1 MHAKE
6 LPEKNTG
13 QRRSPAPSSQVAGV
27 VQPAV
32 GTRSPQSLATL
43 QRTAGNAAVARMVE
57 VQRARSDHEEHQHDA
72 GCGHEDTVQRSAADE
87 VSSVVRSGGSRMAPG
102 LQREMETRFGGEDFS
117 DVSLHT
123 GTAARSSSEAVG
135 AEAYTTHTNHIVF
148 RSAVDKKTLA
158 HELEH
163 VRQQRAGAVA
173 GTDNGSGVRI
183 SDESDPFEKAAER
196 TARQAMRGG
205 ADVQRAVAKGST
217 APASAAVQRMPK
229 KKTPKT
235 APAETSAQAAAPAK
249 SEAEKIIEYFDALD
263 EGFKAKEQNA
273 KEIILEN
280 IGIGTAYTTL
290 ADVEGDAEL
299 SALFHEE
306 LGTAE
311 HEPGFQTASVGGGG
325 SSDWAAKAVTNA
337 HADMR
342 IRHPFWGDKTSLHHK
357 IARTQL
363 DDILA
368 SADADGPRASPVFI
382 FLDEI
387 RNVLESTAG
396 NKKALHNMPANLEMG
411 PASDT
416 RTGDPGS
423 GTDFNY
429 DSGAMT
435 PRSSELNDALQLTR
449 ATPVDW
455 QAVAD
460 KLREAQK
467 IQEKEHGGAIIS
479 PPVLAR
485 WKQRGAKWEKQ
496 DT

>member
-1 MHAKE
+1 
-6 LPEKNTG
+6 
-13 QRRSPAPSSQVAGV
+13 
-27 VQPAV
+27 
-32 GTRSPQSLATL
+32 
-43 QRTAGNAAVARMVE
+43 
-57 VQRARSDHEEHQHDA
+57 
-72 GCGHEDTVQRSAADE
+72 
-87 VSSVVRSGGSRMAPG
+87 MAPG

-342 IRHPFWGDKTSLHHK
+342 IRHPFWGDKTSSTTRSPAPNWTTSSRRRTRT
-357 IARTQL
+357 AR
-363 DDILA
+363 
-368 SADADGPRASPVFI
+368 GPRRS
-382 FLDEI
+382 
-387 RNVLESTAG
+387 SY
-396 NKKALHNMPANLEMG
+396 
-411 PASDT
+411 SWT
-416 RTGDPGS
+416 RS
-423 GTDFNY
+423 GTCSN
-429 DSGAMT
+429 
-435 PRSSELNDALQLTR
+435 PRPGTR
-449 ATPVDW
+449 RRCTTCPPTWRWGRPVTRGRGTPV
-455 QAVAD
+455 AEPTSTTTRV
-460 KLREAQK
+460 R
-467 IQEKEHGGAIIS
+467 
-479 PPVLAR
+479 
-485 WKQRGAKWEKQ
+485 
-496 DT
+496 